1 MDLTAC
7 TLTLRGSSI
16 IRISTRHYSR
26 RSDAR
31 SGVCV
36 CLCAFACDC
45 VCLCVFVF
53 FGSKK
58 VKKIKGNLLL
68 YCPDKDEFAGVKA
81 IR

>member
-45 VCLCVFVF
+45 VRLRVFVYVCVYRV
-53 FGSKK
+53 K
-58 VKKIKGNLLL
+58 VGKNKGNLLL
-68 YCPDKDEFAGVKA
+68 DRPD
-81 IR
+81 